1 MIKKIKSIKNLAVFK
16 NFLWDSSV
24 IGKDNKPCEFKTIN
38 IFYGRN
44 YSGKTTLSRIFRAM
58 ETESLSDK
66 YDNPEFCV
74 SLKDKDDITQNN
86 LQNHSQT
93 IRVFNEDFV
102 KDNLKFIGDPD
113 KDIEPFAI
121 LGTDNNVVEKEIQVL
136 QAELGSNEEEK
147 ETRLYADFKNI
158 SIECKT
164 ASKEYEEAKGA
175 LERQLAIKA
184 TDEKRGIRYNFNKFG
199 DQNYNIQKIKNEIQ
213 LVLKDNFEVITNE
226 EQTELDRLLV
236 EKSLD
241 NIPPPLEMKL
251 QFSFLSGQVKKL
263 VEKKIS
269 ASNKIEELVKDAL
282 LSKWVKDG
290 VSIHKDKRET
300 CAFCD
305 NKIIENRWSKLE
317 KHFDEESAKLEQEI
331 NNLINNITQEE
342 NKITNGLTIN
352 NREFYSKFNSGLDS
366 LSEEYSIVSK
376 EYNTNLDKLN
386 EQLNTRKNN
395 LTQVQIFDLPKND
408 CTQKLIDICN
418 KFEKICTESNAF
430 TASLTTKQ
438 NKAKE
443 FLRLRE
449 VYDFIKTIKYSDEI
463 QKIKSLKEIE
473 SNINLEKSNL
483 DAKIKEKIEAIN
495 TKKRLL
501 KDESKGAD
509 KVNGY
514 LNNFFGHRFLSLKA
528 IEFHDE
534 DDEAKKFKFEIIRD
548 NKKAYHLSEGE
559 NNLIAFCYFMAKLE
573 DVETKGT
580 KPIIWIDDPVSS
592 LDGNHIFF
600 VYSLINEKYID
611 NNFEQLFI
619 STHSLE
625 FLKYLKKLE
634 RKENKKGY
642 FIVNRSEENSSITPM
657 PEYLKEYITEF
668 NYLFE
673 QIYNCSLIGEVNDD
687 NHSYFYNFG
696 NNARKFLEIF
706 LYYKYPDNTKS
717 IEKMTKF
724 FGGQSIPAILTDRI
738 NHEYSH
744 LSASLER
751 GSNPIEVPEMK
762 EAARQI
768 LERIE
773 KIDKEQYNALLTSI
787 GENTN
792 T

>member
-1 MIKKIKSIKNLAVFK
+1 MKIKSIKNLAVFK
-16 NFLWDSSV
+16 DFLWDSSV
-24 IGKDNKPCEFKTIN
+24 IDKDKNVCEFKTIN

-58 ETESLSDK
+58 ETGSLSDK

-74 SLKDKDDITQNN
+74 SLKDKDDITQDN

-184 TDEKRGIRYNFNKFG
+184 TDEKRGIRYNSNKFG

-213 LVLKDNFEVITNE
+213 LVLKDNFKVITNE
-226 EQTELDRLLV
+226 KQTELDRLLV
-236 EKSLD
+236 EKSLN
-241 NIPPPLEMKL
+241 NIPPNSEMKL
-251 QFSFLSGQVKKL
+251 QFDSFSEQVKKL

-269 ASNKIEELVKDAL
+269 ASNKIEELVKDAA

-290 VSIHKDKRET
+290 VSLHKDKRET
-300 CAFCD
+300 CAFCN
-305 NKIIENRWSKLE
+305 NKIIENRWSELE
-317 KHFDEESAKLEQEI
+317 RHFDEESTKLEQEI
-331 NNLINNITQEE
+331 NNLIDNITMEKE
-342 NKITNGLTIN
+342 KIINGLTIN
-352 NREFYSKFNSGLDS
+352 NTEFYSAFHSDLNS
-366 LSEEYSIVSK
+366 LSEEYSTIS
-376 EYNTNLDKLN
+376 EQYNSNLDKLN
-386 EQLNTRKNN
+386 EQLNTRKSS
-395 LTQVQIFDLPKND
+395 LIQVQTFDLPEND
-408 CTQKLIDICN
+408 YSKEFIKILG
-418 KFEKICTESNAF
+418 KFEEICTKSNEF
-430 TASLTTKQ
+430 TKDLSEKR

-509 KVNGY
+509 KVNEY
-514 LNNFFGHRFLSLKA
+514 LNDFFGHRFLSLKA
-528 IEFHDE
+528 VEFHDE
-534 DDEAKKFKFEIIRD
+534 EDTTKKFKFEIIRD

-559 NNLIAFCYFMAKLE
+559 NNLITFCYFMAKLE
-573 DVETKGT
+573 DAETRDS

-600 VYSLINEKYID
+600 VYSLIKKKFCD
-611 NNFEQLFI
+611 SKNFEQLFV

-625 FLKYLKKLE
+625 FLKYLKRLGEKGT
-634 RKENKKGY
+634 NKCY
-642 FIVNRSEENSSITPM
+642 FFVNRNGKNSSITLM
-657 PEYLKEYITEF
+657 PKYLKKYITEF

-673 QIYNCSLIGEVNDD
+673 QIHNCSSIGEVNND

-706 LYYKYPDNTKS
+706 LYYKYPDYS
-717 IEKMTKF
+717 EPIEKMTKF

-744 LSASLER
+744 LSGGLER

-768 LERIE
+768 LERIKE
-773 KIDKEQYNALLTSI
+773 TDKEQYDALLTSI
-787 GENTN
+787 GKNTN